1 MRTRG
6 FFLKSAKQFQSWYH
20 LVELHIQTLVS
31 HFSHW
36 RHSQYCQWTV
46 GHYLLYFK
54 VLLWTSLMCFKIVSF
69 HWLCKDLQGTSLSVL
84 HCSCLNV
91 REKGLRL
98 CGVSIL
104 LPQGKDRQTKR
115 RCSGMAWLLPDGQI
129 WDGAEWTEEHRR
141 SHLTAS
147 WVMNLILNNH
157 HAFSHTNFLLYFQA
171 RMMLSEGHWS
181 KDWD

>member
-6 FFLKSAKQFQSWYH
+6 VFLKSAKQFQSWYH

-69 HWLCKDLQGTSLSVL
+69 HWLCKDLQGTKFICIHL

-91 REKGLRL
+91 RSSPVW
-98 CGVSIL
+98 CVHTSST
-104 LPQGKDRQTKR
+104 GKRQTDEKKMQWHGMTAPKR
-115 RCSGMAWLLPDGQI
+115 ADLGQCRVNRRTQKEPLDCVMSYEPDP
-129 WDGAEWTEEHRR
+129 E
-141 SHLTAS
+141 
-147 WVMNLILNNH
+147 
-157 HAFSHTNFLLYFQA
+157 
-171 RMMLSEGHWS
+171 
-181 KDWD
+181 